1 MERIFQ
7 GGILLSQ
14 QTMCWI
20 EIPGF
25 EMRIFWRMQGK
36 PLPSGNIFNRVKPK
50 ILLKV
55 SILKLEDISL
65 KVNLNSIYL
74 QKVPEVLLREDPEI
88 EWKM

>member
-1 MERIFQ
+1 
-7 GGILLSQ
+7 
-14 QTMCWI
+14 
-20 EIPGF
+20 
-25 EMRIFWRMQGK
+25 MRIFWRMQGK
-36 PLPSGNIFNRVKPK
+36 PLPSGNIFNRVKTK

-55 SILKLEDISL
+55 SILKLEDISS